1 MSYISLHGMLPG
13 ASGKSCLSSFLLP
26 KLDFQISLSPSSLEN
41 ALNLNIDDL
50 NDATDLKPG
59 IRGALRR
66 GLLRTGVGKRHKEGS
81 LAVEDGNT
89 QIQSLGHIHVESSR

>member
-1 MSYISLHGMLPG
+1 MSYILLHSMLPK

-59 IRGALRR
+59 IRGALQR
-66 GLLRTGVGKRHKEGS
+66 GLPRTGVGTRHKEGS
-81 LAVEDGNT
+81 LAVEESNT
-89 QIQSLGHIHVESSR
+89 QIQSLGHIHVESS